1 MSLYDKAS
9 LIFSGAAG
17 AGNEEVAYN
26 IKPVEKL
33 KVDELI
39 KNNGFD
45 TDSDWFKSTGVTIS
59 GGKANFPYT
68 SSGYKRISQDNV
80 FEAGKTYKVSF
91 ELDIEA
97 GSVKVGTASDS
108 NSMGI
113 FKTSGKHSVYYTG
126 VEGEDRFDIAR
137 NNEPYEFTVDNVS
150 VREVEQKAN
159 DFSFVRASDLTATYE
174 GPDGLIKK
182 TRENLLTYSNDFDN
196 AIWAGS
202 STWTSGQSGYDG
214 STDAWSFNKN
224 SPSGSD
230 YYNQF
235 FHGLHTF
242 SIYAKKQSSAGLA
255 IYAFHDW
262 NGSSFD
268 GNKRVVY
275 DLSDGTLVYQSAIV
289 STTSEAIGSDWWRI
303 SMTVEQD
310 DMRWYLYTTDGTQT
324 LVDDV
329 TVTLQDAQL
338 EQGLVATPYIDRTDS
353 YSKSTAGI
361 QEHEPRYD
369 YSLDNDAP
377 PVLMLEPER
386 TNLTPHSEGTMGLN
400 LTTGVTEAYDFDE
413 VSPTGFKEGVV
424 EVGNL
429 LAASGDRCNFT
440 GPIIAADR
448 GEDFTGSCFV
458 KGTSG
463 EKITYYIKRSGG
475 DSALSPDVVHTFNG
489 EWQRISATFT
499 SKANNTHAAFYLKKQ
514 ASSTA
519 DSCFIWGYQIEKGS
533 YATSYIPTYGS
544 AATRKGEAHNS
555 LASFSCALDNPL
567 SNKYTFIL
575 DLRVDNLERPTTSY
589 DDIFTAR
596 DASGSEYAFRLEGN
610 VDTSDDPDTY
620 SLRVFAYST
629 KNSGAA
635 LSTPHDSGIQL
646 GQRNKIAIV
655 FDETVGI
662 KVFLN
667 GNSTPLEEVLIGDTF
682 STDSTKTLQSNSFY
696 EVKTLDGGANPRSKT
711 FLYGVQAYDEALSD
725 AECVSLTTIS

>member
-150 VREVEQKAN
+150 IKEVEQKAN

-324 LVDDV
+324 LVDNV

-361 QEHEPRYD
+361 QEDEPRYD

-386 TNLTPHSEGTMGLN
+386 TNHIAHSEYGGGYEIVDSN
-400 LTTGVTEAYDFDE
+400 LTVTDNAE
-413 VSPTGFKEGVV
+413 VSPDGYNNAVKIEDISTSSATQAVKFGALSSGSVV
-424 EVGNL
+424 GK
-429 LAASGDRCNFT
+429 T
-440 GPIIAADR
+440 
-448 GEDFTGSCFV
+448 FTGSLYIKPV
-458 KGTSG
+458 NSG
-463 EKITYYIKRSGG
+463 DVGGDVYLSIQRRNGDFEGYTEAIEIDSADWKRYEITY
-475 DSALSPDVVHTFNG
+475 
-489 EWQRISATFT
+489 TFT
-499 SKANNTHAAFYLKKQ
+499 GEGSGNQTGCDFKILKSGTPIDDIYVYGVQ
-514 ASSTA
+514 LEE
-519 DSCFIWGYQIEKGS
+519 GP

-544 AATRKGEAHNS
+544 AATREGEAHSS
-555 LASFSCALDNPL
+555 LSSFRCELDKPL
-567 SNKYTFIL
+567 TKKYTFVV
-575 DLRVDNLERPTTSY
+575 DLRVDNLERPTTNF
-589 DDIFTAR
+589 DDIFVAR
-596 DASGSEYAFRLEGN
+596 SQGALFTDYPFRIEGYYNPN
-610 VDTSDDPDTY
+610 VDPVTY
-620 SLRVFAYST
+620 SLRVFSYKVGDT
-629 KNSGAA
+629 GSGTT
-635 LSTPHDSGIQL
+635 TPHTNGIQL
-646 GQRNKIAIV
+646 GVRNKIAIV
-655 FDETVGI
+655 FDEDSGI
-662 KVFLN
+662 KIFVN
-667 GNSTPLEEVLIGDTF
+667 GNSTPMAESTEPGQMNDVHFLE
-682 STDSTKTLQSNSFY
+682 
-696 EVKTLDGGANPRSKT
+696 GGGNPRSKT

-725 AECVSLTTIS
+725 EECVSLTT

>member
-17 AGNEEVAYN
+17 AGNRDVAYN

-33 KVDELI
+33 KVDEYVT
-39 KNNGFD
+39 NGDF
-45 TDSDWFKSTGVTIS
+45 SDGSTGWTLGNANVTIS
-59 GGKANFPYT
+59 SGGAVFDGNAYT
-68 SSGYKRISQDNV
+68 TLKWAGA
-80 FEAGKTYKVSF
+80 FESGKTYRVSF
-91 ELDIEA
+91 EATIRKGSFTVSDIT
-97 GSVKVGTASDS
+97 GGTPSNLVK
-108 NSMGI
+108 I
-113 FKTSGKHSVYYTG
+113 SGKHSFYITATSSDLYFVSYNTP
-126 VEGEDRFDIAR
+126 FD
-137 NNEPYEFTVDNVS
+137 FTIDNVS

-174 GPDGLIKK
+174 GADGLIKK
-182 TRENLLTYSNDFDN
+182 TRENLLLQSNQFDT
-196 AIWAGS
+196 
-202 STWTSGQSGYDG
+202 TWGGNRRDVTSGQTGYDG
-214 STDAWSFNKN
+214 NSNAWLLESNAASTSYLNQTVSASGVQTFSVYAKSGTSDFLILYNVSTDANPRAWF
-224 SPSGSD
+224 
-230 YYNQF
+230 
-235 FHGLHTF
+235 
-242 SIYAKKQSSAGLA
+242 
-255 IYAFHDW
+255 
-262 NGSSFD
+262 
-268 GNKRVVY
+268 
-275 DLSDGTLVYQSAIV
+275 DLSGDGSVE
-289 STTSEAIGSDWWRI
+289 TTIGSDITAKIEKIGSSGWHRCSLTYDKPVTEVRI
-303 SMTVEQD
+303 YVGEADNDFTSV
-310 DMRWYLYTTDGTQT
+310 DGKNILIQN
-324 LVDDV
+324 
-329 TVTLQDAQL
+329 AQL
-338 EQGLVATPYIDRTDS
+338 EQGLVATPYIHRTDS

-361 QEHEPRYD
+361 QENEPRYD
-369 YSLDNDAP
+369 YSLDNDTP

-386 TNLTPHSEGTMGLN
+386 INLTPHSEGTMNLN
-400 LTTGVTEAYDFDE
+400 TTSGVTKAYDFDE

-440 GPIIAADR
+440 GPIISEDR
-448 GEDFTGSCFV
+448 GEDFTGSCYI

-463 EKITYYIKRSGG
+463 EKISYYIKRAPSSGAPAN
-475 DSALSPDVVHTFNG
+475 STQTEITLNG

-499 SKANNTHAAFYLKKQ
+499 SASDSENAAFYLVKE
-514 ASSTA
+514 STSTA
-519 DSCFIWGYQIEKGS
+519 DSCFLWGYQIEKGS
-533 YATSYIPTYGS
+533 YASSYIPTYGS

-555 LASFSCALDNPL
+555 LASFSCKLDKPL
-567 SNKYTFIL
+567 TKKYTFIL

-596 DASGSEYAFRLEGN
+596 DDSGTRYAFRLEGN

-629 KNSGAA
+629 KDSGAA

-682 STDSTKTLQSNSFY
+682 STDSTKTLQSSSFY

-725 AECVSLTTIS
+725 AECVSLTI